1 MGIDT
6 TKQQGV
12 TTFVRYTSFLGMLYV
27 SNEGNESLLKAAKLH
42 AGGESEVKKGYQGY
56 KGDAPSAKA
65 LAYLRDKGLS
75 ACKVSGILS
84 SARVIEREIEGRKT
98 PYLNVTLKD
107 DDGKYTISVALA
119 HSGAKMLAR
128 KMVNAEIG
136 VNAEIA
142 MFATYGQKEGAARA
156 YANHGATVR
165 QHDKEVLGINPKDSL
180 VPQVNAAI
188 EALKNAGVDD
198 PETISKRR
206 QAVELQFHLGLM
218 TEVEQKFSDFYA
230 TREIPA
236 NGHEAS
242 VDDEQFAGLPSDF
255 DDDIPF

>member
-1 MGIDT
+1 MGINST
-6 TKQQGV
+6 SQNGA

-27 SNEGNESLLKAAKLH
+27 SNEENEAHIKAAKIH
-42 AGGESEVKKGYQGY
+42 AGGEAEVKKGYQGY
-56 KGDAPSAKA
+56 KGDTPSAKA
-65 LAYLRDKGLS
+65 LAFLRDKGLS

-84 SARVIEREIEGRKT
+84 SAHVIEREIEGRKT
-98 PYLNVTLKD
+98 PYLNVNLKD
-107 DDGKYTISVALA
+107 EDGKYVISVALA

-128 KMVNAEIG
+128 KMVNAEPG
-136 VNAEIA
+136 VNTEIS
-142 MFATYGQKEGAARA
+142 MFATYGQKEGATRA

-165 QHDKEVLGINPKDSL
+165 QHDKEVLGISPKDSL

-198 PETISKRR
+198 PETIGKRR

-236 NGHEAS
+236 NGHEATGM
-242 VDDEQFAGLPSDF
+242 DDGQFDGLPP

>member
-1 MGIDT
+1 
-6 TKQQGV
+6 
-12 TTFVRYTSFLGMLYV
+12 
-27 SNEGNESLLKAAKLH
+27 
-42 AGGESEVKKGYQGY
+42 
-56 KGDAPSAKA
+56 
-65 LAYLRDKGLS
+65 
-75 ACKVSGILS
+75 
-84 SARVIEREIEGRKT
+84 
-98 PYLNVTLKD
+98 
-107 DDGKYTISVALA
+107 
-119 HSGAKMLAR
+119 
-128 KMVNAEIG
+128 
-136 VNAEIA
+136 

-198 PETISKRR
+198 PETIGKRR

-242 VDDEQFAGLPSDF
+242 GMDDGQFDGLPP